1 MDFFI
6 SNAMA
11 EGAAAAPAAP
21 AGPGALAEFLPL
33 ILLFVVFY
41 FMLIRPQMK
50 RAKEHKALVEGLQK
64 DDEILTNGGILGTI
78 AELGDNFVL
87 VEIAADTQIKI
98 QRASIASVMPKGTT
112 DSL

>member
-11 EGAAAAPAAP
+11 EGAAAAPA
-21 AGPGALAEFLPL
+21 GPGALAEFIPL
-33 ILLFVVFY
+33 ILLFVIFY

-50 RAKEHKALVEGLQK
+50 RAKEHKALIEGLQK
-64 DDEILTNGGILGTI
+64 GDEILTNGGLLGSI
-78 AELGDNFVL
+78 QELGDSFVL
-87 VEIAADTQIKI
+87 VEVAKDTQVKV
-98 QRASIASVMPKGTT
+98 QRASIAAVMPKGTV